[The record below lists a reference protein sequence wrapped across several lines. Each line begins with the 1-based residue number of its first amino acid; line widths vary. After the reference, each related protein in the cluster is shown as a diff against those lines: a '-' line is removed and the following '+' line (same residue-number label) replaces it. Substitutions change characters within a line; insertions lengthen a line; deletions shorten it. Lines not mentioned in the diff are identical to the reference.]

1 MVILIAWWIG
11 QPMVKGYYLLPG
23 GKAVRLVLTNSIL
36 YPKMVVQQKNYHW
49 LMRNMGLFLRMENN
63 LQLYSVHKW
72 GATGNATAADGK
84 QISIFSILIHK
95 HHRIFQLSQMQDM
108 NSRCGMVIL
117 FIFYPTVARS

>member
-1 MVILIAWWIG
+1 
-11 QPMVKGYYLLPG
+11 MVKGYYLLPG

-36 YPKMVVQQKNYHW
+36 YQQMAARRKNYHW
-49 LMRNMGLFLRMENN
+49 RMRNMALFLLMENN
-63 LQLYSVHKW
+63 LLLYSVPRW

-95 HHRIFQLSQMQDM
+95 HHRIFLLSQMQGM

-117 FIFYPTVARS
+117 FIFYQTVARS